1 MVKSKIRRFE
11 EFIQNIYG
19 VVLYIF
25 VILCRAIALIM
36 TLMLNLIVLYYLT
49 FAIPYV
55 ALNRVPQLFCHPLS
69 LDLVLFLSLIC
80 SFVGS
85 VYLVKYLR
93 KAVLWSLKYLMRD
106 FEKIQVTR
114 LEEVINIFYQK
125 ENILFLIYL
134 IYFGFILFLSII
146 KFQGINSI
154 LNNGTEE
161 VILQSFLA
169 FLAFANLNTKFRD
182 VKLAPRKLFELYIK
196 IILKK

>member
-1 MVKSKIRRFE
+1 MVKSKIRWLKE
-11 EFIQNIYG
+11 CIQNIFG
-19 VVLYIF
+19 VVLYIL
-25 VILCRAIALIM
+25 VILCRVIAPIM
-36 TLMLNLIVLYYLT
+36 ALMLTLIVLYYLT
-49 FAIPYV
+49 FAMPYEV
-55 ALNRVPQLFCHPLS
+55 INRVPSLFGHPLS

-93 KAVLWSLKYLMRD
+93 KAVIWSLKYLMRD

-114 LEEVINIFYQK
+114 LEEFINIFYQK
-125 ENILFLIYL
+125 ENVLFLIYL
-134 IYFGFILFLSII
+134 IYFGFILFLSTI
-146 KFQGINSI
+146 KFQGISSI
-154 LNNGTEE
+154 LNDGTEE

>member
-1 MVKSKIRRFE
+1 MVKSKIRWLKE
-11 EFIQNIYG
+11 CIQNIFG
-19 VVLYIF
+19 VVLYIL
-25 VILCRAIALIM
+25 VILCRVIAPIM
-36 TLMLNLIVLYYLT
+36 ALMLTLIVLYFLT
-49 FAIPYV
+49 FAMPYV
-55 ALNRVPQLFCHPLS
+55 AINRVPSLFGYPLS

-93 KAVLWSLKYLMRD
+93 KAVIWSLKYLMRD

-114 LEEVINIFYQK
+114 LEEFINIFYQK
-125 ENILFLIYL
+125 ENVLFLIYL
-134 IYFGFILFLSII
+134 IYFGFILFLSTI
-146 KFQGINSI
+146 KFQGISSI
-154 LNNGTEE
+154 LNDGTEE

>member
-1 MVKSKIRRFE
+1 MVKSKIRWLKE
-11 EFIQNIYG
+11 CIQNIFG
-19 VVLYIF
+19 VVLYIL
-25 VILCRAIALIM
+25 VILCRVIAPIM
-36 TLMLNLIVLYYLT
+36 ALMLTLIVLYFLT
-49 FAIPYV
+49 FAMPYV
-55 ALNRVPQLFCHPLS
+55 AINRVPSLFGYPLS

-85 VYLVKYLR
+85 VYLVEYLR
-93 KAVLWSLKYLMRD
+93 KAVIWSLKYLMRD

-114 LEEVINIFYQK
+114 LEEFINIFYQK
-125 ENILFLIYL
+125 ENVLFLIYL
-134 IYFGFILFLSII
+134 IYFGFILFLSTI
-146 KFQGINSI
+146 KFQGISSI
-154 LNNGTEE
+154 LNDGTEE

>member
-1 MVKSKIRRFE
+1 MVKSKIRWLKE
-11 EFIQNIYG
+11 CIQNIFG
-19 VVLYIF
+19 VLLYIL
-25 VILCRAIALIM
+25 VILCRVIAPIM
-36 TLMLNLIVLYYLT
+36 ALMLTLIVLYFLT
-49 FAIPYV
+49 FAMPYV
-55 ALNRVPQLFCHPLS
+55 AINRVPSLFGYPLS

-93 KAVLWSLKYLMRD
+93 KAVIWSLKYLMRD
-106 FEKIQVTR
+106 FEKIQVIR
-114 LEEVINIFYQK
+114 LEEFINIFYQK
-125 ENILFLIYL
+125 ENVLFLIYL
-134 IYFGFILFLSII
+134 IYFGFILLLSII

-169 FLAFANLNTKFRD
+169 FIAFANLNTKFSD
-182 VKLAPRKLFELYIK
+182 VKLAPRKLFELYLK

>member
-25 VILCRAIALIM
+25 VILCRAIAPIM
-36 TLMLNLIVLYYLT
+36 ALMLNLIVLYYLT

-55 ALNRVPQLFCHPLS
+55 ALNRVPPLFCHPLS

>member
-1 MVKSKIRRFE
+1 MVKSKIRWLKE
-11 EFIQNIYG
+11 CIQNIFG
-19 VVLYIF
+19 VLLYIL
-25 VILCRAIALIM
+25 VILCRVIAPIM
-36 TLMLNLIVLYYLT
+36 ALMLTLIVLYFLT
-49 FAIPYV
+49 FAMPYV
-55 ALNRVPQLFCHPLS
+55 AINRVPSLFGYPLS

-93 KAVLWSLKYLMRD
+93 KAVIWSLKYLMRD

-114 LEEVINIFYQK
+114 LEEFINIFYQK
-125 ENILFLIYL
+125 ENVLFLIYL

-146 KFQGINSI
+146 KFQGISSI

-169 FLAFANLNTKFRD
+169 FIAFANLNTKFSD
-182 VKLAPRKLFELYIK
+182 VKLAPRKLFELYLK

>member
-1 MVKSKIRRFE
+1 MVKSKIIWLKE
-11 EFIQNIYG
+11 CIQNIFG
-19 VVLYIF
+19 VVLYIL
-25 VILCRAIALIM
+25 VILCRVIAPIM
-36 TLMLNLIVLYYLT
+36 ALMLTLIVLYFLT
-49 FAIPYV
+49 FAMPYV
-55 ALNRVPQLFCHPLS
+55 AINRVPSLFGYPLS

-85 VYLVKYLR
+85 VYLVEYLR
-93 KAVLWSLKYLMRD
+93 KAVIWSLKYLMRD

-114 LEEVINIFYQK
+114 LEEFINIFYQK
-125 ENILFLIYL
+125 ENVLFLIYL
-134 IYFGFILFLSII
+134 IYFGFILFLSTI
-146 KFQGINSI
+146 KFQGISSI
-154 LNNGTEE
+154 LNDGTEE

>member
-1 MVKSKIRRFE
+1 MVKSKIRWLKE
-11 EFIQNIYG
+11 CIQNIFG
-19 VVLYIF
+19 VVLYIL
-25 VILCRAIALIM
+25 VILCRVIAPIM
-36 TLMLNLIVLYYLT
+36 ALMLTLIVLYFLT
-49 FAIPYV
+49 FAMPYV
-55 ALNRVPQLFCHPLS
+55 AINRVPSLFGYPLS

-93 KAVLWSLKYLMRD
+93 KAVIWSLKYLMRD

-114 LEEVINIFYQK
+114 LEEFINIFYQK
-125 ENILFLIYL
+125 ENVLFLIYL

-146 KFQGINSI
+146 KFQGISSI

-169 FLAFANLNTKFRD
+169 FLAFANLNTKFSD
-182 VKLAPRKLFELYIK
+182 VKLAPRKLFELYLK

>member
-1 MVKSKIRRFE
+1 
-11 EFIQNIYG
+11 
-19 VVLYIF
+19 
-25 VILCRAIALIM
+25 
-36 TLMLNLIVLYYLT
+36 MLTLIVLYYLT
-49 FAIPYV
+49 FAMPYE
-55 ALNRVPQLFCHPLS
+55 AINRVPSLFGHPLS

-93 KAVLWSLKYLMRD
+93 KAVIWSLKYLMRD

-114 LEEVINIFYQK
+114 LEEFINIFYQK
-125 ENILFLIYL
+125 ENVLFLIYL
-134 IYFGFILFLSII
+134 IYFGFILFLSTI
-146 KFQGINSI
+146 KFQGISSI
-154 LNNGTEE
+154 LNDGTEE

>member
-1 MVKSKIRRFE
+1 MVKSKIRWLKE
-11 EFIQNIYG
+11 CIQNIFG
-19 VVLYIF
+19 VLLYIL
-25 VILCRAIALIM
+25 VILCRVIAPIM
-36 TLMLNLIVLYYLT
+36 ALMLTLIVLYFLT
-49 FAIPYV
+49 FAMPYV
-55 ALNRVPQLFCHPLS
+55 AFNRVPSLFGYPLS

-93 KAVLWSLKYLMRD
+93 KTVIWSLKYLMRD

-114 LEEVINIFYQK
+114 LEEFINIFYQK
-125 ENILFLIYL
+125 ENVLFLIYL

-146 KFQGINSI
+146 KFQGISSI

-169 FLAFANLNTKFRD
+169 FIAFANLNTKFSD
-182 VKLAPRKLFELYIK
+182 VKLAPRKLFELYLK

>member
-1 MVKSKIRRFE
+1 MVKSKIRWLKE
-11 EFIQNIYG
+11 CIQNIFG
-19 VVLYIF
+19 VVLYIL
-25 VILCRAIALIM
+25 VILCRVIAPIM
-36 TLMLNLIVLYYLT
+36 ALMLTLIVLYFLT
-49 FAIPYV
+49 FAMPYV
-55 ALNRVPQLFCHPLS
+55 AINRVPSLFGYPLS

-93 KAVLWSLKYLMRD
+93 KAVIWSLKYLMRD
-106 FEKIQVTR
+106 IEKIQVTR
-114 LEEVINIFYQK
+114 LEEFINIFYQK
-125 ENILFLIYL
+125 ENVLFLIYL

-146 KFQGINSI
+146 KFQGISSI

-169 FLAFANLNTKFRD
+169 FLAFANLNTKFSD
-182 VKLAPRKLFELYIK
+182 VKLAPRKLFELYLK

>member
-1 MVKSKIRRFE
+1 MPYE
-11 EFIQNIYG
+11 
-19 VVLYIF
+19 
-25 VILCRAIALIM
+25 VI
-36 TLMLNLIVLYYLT
+36 
-49 FAIPYV
+49 
-55 ALNRVPQLFCHPLS
+55 NRVPSLFGHPLS

-93 KAVLWSLKYLMRD
+93 KAVIWSLKYLMRD

-114 LEEVINIFYQK
+114 LEEFINIFYQK
-125 ENILFLIYL
+125 ENVLFLIYL
-134 IYFGFILFLSII
+134 IYFGFILFLSTI
-146 KFQGINSI
+146 KFQGISSI
-154 LNNGTEE
+154 LNDGTEE

>member
-1 MVKSKIRRFE
+1 MVKSKIIWLKE
-11 EFIQNIYG
+11 CIQNIFG
-19 VVLYIF
+19 VLLYIL
-25 VILCRAIALIM
+25 VILCRVIAPIM
-36 TLMLNLIVLYYLT
+36 ALMLTLIVLYFLT
-49 FAIPYV
+49 FAMPYV
-55 ALNRVPQLFCHPLS
+55 AINRVPSLFGYPLS

-93 KAVLWSLKYLMRD
+93 KAVIWSLKYLMRD

-114 LEEVINIFYQK
+114 LEEFINIFYQK
-125 ENILFLIYL
+125 ENVLFLIYL

-146 KFQGINSI
+146 KFQGISSI

-169 FLAFANLNTKFRD
+169 FIAFANLNTKFSD
-182 VKLAPRKLFELYIK
+182 VKLAPRKLFELYLK